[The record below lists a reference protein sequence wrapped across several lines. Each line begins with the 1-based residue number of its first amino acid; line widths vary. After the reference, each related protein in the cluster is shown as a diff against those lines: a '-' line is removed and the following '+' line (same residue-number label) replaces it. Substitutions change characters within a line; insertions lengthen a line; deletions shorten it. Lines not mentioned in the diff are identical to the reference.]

1 MGFAKQ
7 GFSVRE
13 ENQVG
18 IQNRLVSLVGE
29 KPIVSCQ
36 LDALRINALWDTGSM
51 VSMVSLAWLREN
63 FPDVELLSLQEF
75 VEGDNLH
82 LVAANNTSVGIE
94 GVVVLKFCVNNFC
107 VPVPFVVCREDI
119 SVPIIGYNVIKHLVL
134 EENVEVPSLLK
145 VFPSLSEATVS
156 SVVAVVRKEEEVE
169 ASCAAWTKTQT
180 VIPPH
185 SRVRIKCRTNMAAS
199 APNQSVMFTPGEFDN
214 EIQMTDSV
222 SQIHLGRTPSVQVVV
237 VNPTNASIVVPKDMV
252 LGSVEAVGA
261 VIPISPKQKNP
272 SREQENPSRL
282 FNPSSIP
289 GCFLTPLNLLSS
301 SPPTNILH
309 ILHPIF
315 CTFCTKV
322 VIDY

>member
-180 VIPPH
+180 TWLP
-185 SRVRIKCRTNMAAS
+185 
-199 APNQSVMFTPGEFDN
+199 
-214 EIQMTDSV
+214 
-222 SQIHLGRTPSVQVVV
+222 
-237 VNPTNASIVVPKDMV
+237 
-252 LGSVEAVGA
+252 
-261 VIPISPKQKNP
+261 
-272 SREQENPSRL
+272 
-282 FNPSSIP
+282 
-289 GCFLTPLNLLSS
+289 
-301 SPPTNILH
+301 
-309 ILHPIF
+309 LHP
-315 CTFCTKV
+315 TSP
-322 VIDY
+322 